1 MVSVDLAVPPSFTKA
16 PSSVNTP
23 TLRGNITLECR
34 ASGSPEPTVAWT
46 RAAQPL
52 PQGRSQQKD
61 GVLDITEVRIEDFGN
76 YTCTASN
83 KFGVIK
89 KTATL
94 LYGT

>member
-16 PSSVNTP
+16 PYSVNIS
-23 TLRGNITLECR
+23 TLRGNLTLECR

-46 RAAQPL
+46 RSAQPL